1 MNKILILSNDNDYS
15 TTKVIRWM
23 NYIDNSIEVIR
34 FDILDIENLNQIGIS
49 SYMQINNSLSFYT
62 NDICV
67 VWTRKLSDLII
78 DDTIIDANMLTENK
92 NNIVKNLKEEFDT
105 IIEFLYFQIERSNS
119 YWLNKPKYNYPN
131 KLEQLYIAKQ
141 LGFNTPNTI
150 ISTNKNNVQEF
161 SNLITKSLRS
171 GIRYNIKGE
180 IYSSYTSRLKK
191 ELLAND
197 FFISLFQEEI
207 EKELELRVFYL
218 DGKCYTI
225 AILSQNNKQTEVDYR
240 QYDHSNANRNELY
253 NLPNELEDLIVKFM
267 DRMNLQT
274 GSLDFILNRKGD
286 YIFLEVNPSGQYDI
300 FNKCNIYPDKLIAE
314 HLIKKYYEYKR

>member
-1 MNKILILSNDNDYS
+1 MIY
-15 TTKVIRWM
+15 
-23 NYIDNSIEVIR
+23 
-34 FDILDIENLNQIGIS
+34 
-49 SYMQINNSLSFYT
+49 
-62 NDICV
+62 
-67 VWTRKLSDLII
+67 DLII

-180 IYSSYTSRLKK
+180 IYSSYTSRL
-191 ELLAND
+191 N
-197 FFISLFQEEI
+197 
-207 EKELELRVFYL
+207 
-218 DGKCYTI
+218 
-225 AILSQNNKQTEVDYR
+225 
-240 QYDHSNANRNELY
+240 SN
-253 NLPNELEDLIVKFM
+253 IVTK
-267 DRMNLQT
+267 
-274 GSLDFILNRKGD
+274 
-286 YIFLEVNPSGQYDI
+286 
-300 FNKCNIYPDKLIAE
+300 
-314 HLIKKYYEYKR
+314 